1 MITVKRQSGIIQIHD
16 NRITRLTENVSK
28 TKYCIKHAKNCK
40 EKKQVLKC
48 CPTSEI
54 QILLKTQKSAH
65 ECWKCKIVL
74 QKVPKRCPAQS
85 GHA

>member
-40 EKKQVLKC
+40 EKNRCLNVAQQAKFKFCSKLKKAL
-48 CPTSEI
+48 TSAGNV
-54 QILLKTQKSAH
+54 K
-65 ECWKCKIVL
+65 
-74 QKVPKRCPAQS
+74 
-85 GHA
+85 